1 MPMALL
7 LNPSSTVGPWG
18 NRSSSKARKENRMAR
33 RKRTPRRGRGGRFV
47 KGGHRRTRRS
57 RRARLSRRKMF
68 VIPRRRRS
76 RRKSRRHNPAN
87 PVRRFKG
94 YRRVRRH
101 VFSRSRRH
109 NPFAI
114 MGRKGSF
121 GLVPDLNTIK
131 DAAVKGLGAVVSDV
145 VRSTGYS
152 LIGRTP
158 NQSIAEDFV
167 ARLVSGWLTGTAAGY
182 VLGSKM
188 ANDVYEGN
196 MVVAVYELAA
206 DAAAAAT
213 NGQPKLFG
221 FVANPYAGRAVKS
234 FLPSFAFGSS
244 ASALPASNSMHGL
257 GGVVPEGAIVPIG
270 GVIPEGDVL
279 PLGGNQRF
287 ASRF

>member
-7 LNPSSTVGPWG
+7 LNPSSGYGPWG
-18 NRSSSKARKENRMAR
+18 SPSSRKARKEKRMAR

-47 KGGHRRTRRS
+47 KGGRSRVRRTRR
-57 RRARLSRRKMF
+57 AKLSRHKLF
-68 VIPRRRRS
+68 VIPRRKRS
-76 RRKSRRHNPAN
+76 RKSRRHNPAN

-94 YRRVRRH
+94 YRRVRRK
-101 VFSRSRRH
+101 VYGRSRRH

-131 DAAVKGLGAVVSDV
+131 DAAVKGIGAVVADV
-145 VRSTGYS
+145 VRATGYS
-152 LIGRTP
+152 LIGRVP

-182 VLGSKM
+182 VLGNKL

-213 NGQPKLFG
+213 QGAPKLFG
-221 FVANPYAGRAVKS
+221 FVANPYAGRAVKA
-234 FLPSFAFGSS
+234 FLPSFAFGSPAPVLTTN
-244 ASALPASNSMHGL
+244 ASVMAGL

-270 GVIPEGDVL
+270 GVIPEGDIL

>member
-18 NRSSSKARKENRMAR
+18 NRSSSKARKEKRMAR
-33 RKRTPRRGRGGRFV
+33 RKRMPRRGRGGRFV
-47 KGGHRRTRRS
+47 KGGRSRVRRS
-57 RRARLSRRKMF
+57 RKGRLARRRLF
-68 VIPRRRRS
+68 VIPRRKRS
-76 RRKSRRHNPAN
+76 RRKSRRNPAN

-131 DAAVKGLGAVVSDV
+131 DAAVKGLGAIVSDV

-167 ARLVSGWLTGTAAGY
+167 ARLISGWLTGTAAGY

-196 MVVAVYELAA
+196 MVVAVYELGA

-244 ASALPASNSMHGL
+244 APALSASGSMSGL

>member
-1 MPMALL
+1 
-7 LNPSSTVGPWG
+7 
-18 NRSSSKARKENRMAR
+18 MAR

-47 KGGHRRTRRS
+47 KGGRSRVRRTRR
-57 RRARLSRRKMF
+57 ARLGRRKMF
-68 VIPRRRRS
+68 VIRHPKRS
-76 RRKSRRHNPAN
+76 RRKRAHN

-94 YRRVRRH
+94 FRRVRRK
-101 VFSRSRRH
+101 FFARSRRH

-131 DAAVKGLGAVVSDV
+131 DAAVKGIGAVVADV
-145 VRSTGYS
+145 VRATGYS

-167 ARLVSGWLTGTAAGY
+167 ARLVSGWVTGTAAGY
-182 VLGSKM
+182 VLGQKL

-213 NGQPKLFG
+213 QGTPKLFG
-221 FVANPYAGRAVKS
+221 FVANPYAGRAVKA
-234 FLPSFAFGSS
+234 FLPSFAFGSAAPALTTA
-244 ASALPASNSMHGL
+244 ASMAGL

-270 GVIPEGDVL
+270 GVIPEGDIL